1 MSPRRT
7 YRVSAERT
15 DRGWWVIR
23 ILDFR
28 HVVTQARRAAEIETM
43 ARDVIA
49 LLEDLPPDSFDLDV
63 THRVGDDLDAGIAE
77 ARRLRRE
84 ADDLTR
90 RSRET
95 TADVARRLRS
105 AGLSVREIGAL
116 LGIAH
121 QRAQQILATGD
132 AAGRR

>member
-63 THRVGDDLDAGIAE
+63 THRVGDDLGAGIAE